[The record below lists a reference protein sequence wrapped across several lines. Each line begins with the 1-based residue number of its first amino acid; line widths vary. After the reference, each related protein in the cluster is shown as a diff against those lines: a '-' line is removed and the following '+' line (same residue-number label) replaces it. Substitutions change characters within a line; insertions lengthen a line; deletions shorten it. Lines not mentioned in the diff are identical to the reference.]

1 MTDFNPIFPQSRVR
15 LRRAETAVEYV
26 NPQHVLQRILAF
38 TGQSIDDV
46 VNHRVSKNIV
56 AGHYKLLREIKRQ
69 GEIRELENQWNS
81 VRL

>member
-1 MTDFNPIFPQSRVR
+1 MNFSPIFPGSHRHLHRSEPSLEHIQ
-15 LRRAETAVEYV
+15 
-26 NPQHVLQRILAF
+26 PQRVLQRVLAF

-56 AGHYKLLREIKRQ
+56 AGHYKLLRQLHRA
-69 GEIRELENQWNS
+69 GEVRELENQWNS

>member
-15 LRRAETAVEYV
+15 LRRTEPALEYIQ
-26 NPQHVLQRILAF
+26 PQRVLQRILAF

-56 AGHYKLLREIKRQ
+56 AGHYKLFREIKRQ
-69 GEIRELENQWNS
+69 GEVRELEDQWNS